1 MKNVTHIDFATR
13 ERRQFIQQQPTPE
26 TLRERFARFMRPTQA
41 TVRGKWHRVT
51 PDPDG
56 PAAA

>member
-1 MKNVTHIDFATR
+1 MSNITHIDFATR
-13 ERRQFIQQQPTPE
+13 ERREFIEQQLTPE
-26 TLRERFARFMRPTQA
+26 TLRERFARFMRPKPA
-41 TVRGKWHRVT
+41 TVRNKRHRVT